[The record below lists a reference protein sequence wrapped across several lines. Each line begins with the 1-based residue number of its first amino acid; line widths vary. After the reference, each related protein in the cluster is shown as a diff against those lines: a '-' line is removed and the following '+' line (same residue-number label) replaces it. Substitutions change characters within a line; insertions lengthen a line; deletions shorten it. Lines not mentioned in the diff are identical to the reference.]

1 MLGWSYNPSSSKDF
15 TEYNGELG
23 SACKSCSLTA
33 TSYLVLIRFVS
44 CSFACLSVSSVDCE
58 GSVVLLVVA
67 SSEEILS
74 ARDFAGVCAG
84 LSLSV
89 RERVVRSRE
98 SVSTLTIGTGSSSS
112 SSSVSAQSWSFLEGV
127 VAVVML

>member
-1 MLGWSYNPSSSKDF
+1 MLGWSYNPSLSKDF
-15 TEYNGELG
+15 TEYHGELG
-23 SACKSCSLTA
+23 SACISCSLTA

-44 CSFACLSVSSVDCE
+44 CSFASLSVSSVDCE
-58 GSVVLLVVA
+58 GSVVLSVA

-74 ARDFAGVCAG
+74 ARGFAGICAG

-98 SVSTLTIGTGSSSS
+98 SVSTLTIGTGGSSSS
-112 SSSVSAQSWSFLEGV
+112 SEISAQAWSFLEGI